1 MNEITHVKHSEQG
14 PGKGKCSLIVSGD
27 YCVSTWLQER
37 PKHCHAF
44 EGISAADQRRV
55 LRVKEA
61 FSASKLTPK
70 VLLLSQFQISCIDS
84 PVYPL
89 T

>member
-1 MNEITHVKHSEQG
+1 MTHVKHSEQG
-14 PGKGKCSLIVSGD
+14 PGKGKCSLIISGD
-27 YCVSTWLQER
+27 YCVSSWLQER
-37 PKHCHAF
+37 LKHCHAF
-44 EGISAADQRRV
+44 EGISAADQRGV

-70 VLLLSQFQISCIDS
+70 VLLLSQFQISSIDS